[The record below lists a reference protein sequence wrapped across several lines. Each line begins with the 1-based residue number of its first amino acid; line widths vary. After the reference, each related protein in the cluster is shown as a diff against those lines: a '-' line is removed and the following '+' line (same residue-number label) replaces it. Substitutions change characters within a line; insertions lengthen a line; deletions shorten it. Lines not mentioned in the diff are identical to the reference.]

1 LNIWN
6 KALPV
11 YKQQALACFSIFG
24 FGQRLSRTRAVAPD
38 VSYIQTYLNS
48 VYAPAIANFTVSKK
62 AFTTSLTSPFDN
74 TVTDKMNYNDAQDVL
89 IKAFKGSETIDKK
102 ALYLFFIKENTT
114 HSDIK
119 GHMPFNRQFGF
130 IYAANQSI
138 TELTRTMAH
147 ELGHGAFRLKHT
159 FSNENEFV
167 QDQGQTPNLMDY
179 ASGSEL
185 LKYQWDECHDFD
197 LGCNWFEDGDEATLF
212 DYSKIET
219 NKKKQIE
226 NAISNLRKRSM
237 IYNNLFSLSEKNSE
251 SILFLGNAH
260 DTPEGGSLFMYE
272 ENIFK
277 RIFYDEKYYSIIS
290 IREDVFLDENVLENT
305 LAEELFHYSQ
315 SYFYGREIVKIQG
328 QYNSYEQVQIK
339 ANLLQYE
346 TEVKI
351 LRLYTG
357 NYSTEYEPYW
367 ADYGKGNRAIVVNY
381 FTALKNNK
389 VIDSKLKQDFQN
401 VVKNIAKSVQIKY
414 KMDQSVYSE
423 YESKDFSLTCLIYYF
438 KKYER

>member
-260 DTPEGGSLFMYE
+260 DTPEGGSLLMYE